1 MHARQTTR
9 GVATPM
15 WVEPVGTATAS
26 SWASEDVGAGCLTPP
41 PPPRAGMRKA
51 VAAVV
56 PDWDAHVV
64 PYVAEMVET
73 MRRLEAR
80 HYDSLPAD
88 EELWVQPS
96 LTPVHR
102 ALLVDL
108 MVGTGHALDVSLDA
122 LALTVSCIDR
132 YLARIVVPDEPALEL
147 LGLAALLVATYSRH
161 RNCTTSRAAAQHL
174 YPPEEILAM
183 ECALVPA
190 LHFQLHVPTLA
201 TFLPHAA
208 LSAATTMDPHD
219 ADMASR
225 VAVVVRHLALVALAD
240 VRLATGFTPSLV
252 AAAVVAVAME
262 LAVGGEAVPWEVV
275 AEAMGYEVDK
285 VKEVARVVHSAAG
298 TPHARI
304 DAMLCRALRALGIEE
319 EEMEEL
325 EEGEVDEDLDDTRLA
340 VEAAR
345 VVASE
350 LAF

>member
-1 MHARQTTR
+1 
-9 GVATPM
+9 
-15 WVEPVGTATAS
+15 
-26 SWASEDVGAGCLTPP
+26 
-41 PPPRAGMRKA
+41 
-51 VAAVV
+51 
-56 PDWDAHVV
+56 
-64 PYVAEMVET
+64 
-73 MRRLEAR
+73 
-80 HYDSLPAD
+80 
-88 EELWVQPS
+88 
-96 LTPVHR
+96 
-102 ALLVDL
+102 

-132 YLARIVVPDEPALEL
+132 YLARKVVPDEPALEL
-147 LGLAALLVATYSRH
+147 LGLAALLVATKYEEVAPPELH
-161 RNCTTSRAAAQHL
+161 DIAAAAQHL

-208 LSAATTMDPHD
+208 ASAATTMDPHD
-219 ADMASR
+219 ADTASR

-252 AAAVVAVAME
+252 AAAVVVVAME
-262 LAVGGEAVPWEVV
+262 LAVGVEEVPWDAV
-275 AEAMGYEVDK
+275 AEAMGYEVEK
-285 VKEVARVVHSAAG
+285 VREVARVVHNAAG

-319 EEMEEL
+319 EEMEGL
-325 EEGEVDEDLDDTRLA
+325 EEGEIEDLEEEEARIAA

-345 VVASE
+345 AVASE